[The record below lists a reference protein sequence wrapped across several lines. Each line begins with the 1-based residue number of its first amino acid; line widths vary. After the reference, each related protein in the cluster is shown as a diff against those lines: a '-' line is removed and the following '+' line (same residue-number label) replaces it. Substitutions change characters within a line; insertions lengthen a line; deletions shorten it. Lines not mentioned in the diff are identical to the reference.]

1 MQTICQ
7 GPGPGRL
14 QRAGRHASMDLN
26 LLQEIYTDEERT
38 RGPGGE
44 GIDIGPLLATTGD
57 HPLLWLIHGCSGGGT
72 T

>member
-14 QRAGRHASMDLN
+14 QQADRHASTDLY

-44 GIDIGPLLATTGD
+44 GVDIGPLLATTGD
-57 HPLLWLIHGCSGGGT
+57 HPLLWLIHGYSGGGT
-72 T
+72 P